1 MKVLKL
7 IAVSLVVSV
16 IRCLTEQE
24 FDEEVT
30 IEKEIFQLR
39 NVEHFQYFVSRP
51 SPEVSARFA
60 LVCFHDSK

>member
-51 SPEVSARFA
+51 SPEV
-60 LVCFHDSK
+60 